1 MNELT
6 KQTRVAFQG
15 ERGAFSEDAALKL
28 LGDGI
33 ELVPR
38 VTFDSLFASIDDEVA
53 SRILAPLENTLAGSV
68 HRVYDLLLESSLT
81 ITAEVVIPIAH
92 HLIGCPDVTFDA
104 IKVVESHPVALAQC
118 EAFFKDHP
126 QIARVA
132 SEDTAGSV
140 RRVIER
146 GDPARAAIAGRRAAE
161 VYGGVILKRNLEDD
175 PHNYTRFVLLAPPS
189 ANETTG
195 DKLSLML
202 ELAHRPSA
210 LHHALVPFARRGI
223 NLLKIESRPIKGSP
237 WQYRFYLDL
246 EASTRDSKVTAA
258 LQELNRSA
266 DKVLILGCYP
276 SHPIKL
282 PDNGHREPLSPV
294 LIDSSVEGVT
304 QQ

>member
-1 MNELT
+1 MNELS

-15 ERGAFSEDAALKL
+15 ERGAFSEDAALTL
-28 LGDGI
+28 LGHGI
-33 ELVPR
+33 QLVPR
-38 VTFDSLFASIDDEVA
+38 ATFDSLFASIDDEVA
-53 SRILAPLENTLAGSV
+53 NRILVPLENTLAGSV

-92 HLIGCPDVTFDA
+92 HLIGCPDAAFDSIRA
-104 IKVVESHPVALAQC
+104 VESHPVALAQC
-118 EAFFKDHP
+118 EGFFKRHP

-140 RRVIER
+140 RSVIER
-146 GDPARAAIAGRRAAE
+146 GDPARAAIAGERAAE

-189 ANETTG
+189 ENETKG
-195 DKLSLML
+195 DKLSLVL

-246 EASTRDSKVTAA
+246 QAPTRDSKMTAA

-266 DKVLILGCYP
+266 DNVRILGCYP
-276 SHPIKL
+276 SYSIK
-282 PDNGHREPLSPV
+282 PSDNGQRDPSA